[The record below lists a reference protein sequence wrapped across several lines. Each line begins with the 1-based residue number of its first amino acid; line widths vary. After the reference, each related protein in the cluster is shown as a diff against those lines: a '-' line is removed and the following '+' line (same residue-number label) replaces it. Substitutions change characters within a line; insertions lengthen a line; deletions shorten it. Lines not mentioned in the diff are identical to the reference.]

1 MMRYIQK
8 AICGAKTFSDTP
20 IYSQLQNIIFTTVE
34 DQSNSIGSF
43 RGYWRWLFLSGGV
56 RCQIESEKFNLPAW
70 DKDIKGFSCFVPGAF
85 RAPTD

>member
-34 DQSNSIGSF
+34 AQQYFSFISSN
-43 RGYWRWLFLSGGV
+43 L
-56 RCQIESEKFNLPAW
+56 
-70 DKDIKGFSCFVPGAF
+70 IKLANKLHSLKIAF
-85 RAPTD
+85 DLKHTITFTVEVKVDDL

>member
-34 DQSNSIGSF
+34 DQL
-43 RGYWRWLFLSGGV
+43 W
-56 RCQIESEKFNLPAW
+56 
-70 DKDIKGFSCFVPGAF
+70 FSLLIPLNIAF
-85 RAPTD
+85 DRILTLQPCIFKTPSRQGH

>member
-34 DQSNSIGSF
+34 DQLKEFFSKD
-43 RGYWRWLFLSGGV
+43 FLSILH
-56 RCQIESEKFNLPAW
+56 RRLISDAR
-70 DKDIKGFSCFVPGAF
+70 I
-85 RAPTD
+85 